1 MATLDQT
8 RATMAWDHIQAVKQL
23 TDAEKN
29 KYGTIVH
36 ALTPMLRTAGL
47 SQSLHF
53 VFARKSTAQKL
64 LLDHLA
70 AQLRRTDPAVTNQGA
85 LLKRAR
91 EAKLSDY
98 LRLTQEALRCMN
110 WYRRFVQGELK
121 VEASDEADDREDEHG

>member
-1 MATLDQT
+1 MATLDQK
-8 RATMAWDHIQAVKQL
+8 RAAMSWDHVQAVNQL
-23 TDAEKN
+23 APAEKK

-53 VFARKSTAQKL
+53 VFARKSTAQHL

-70 AQLRRTDPAVTNQGA
+70 AQLQRTDRTITDKGA

-91 EAKLSDY
+91 EANLSDY

-110 WYRRFVQGELK
+110 WYRRFVQGVLK
-121 VEASDEADDREDEHG
+121 VEASDEADDREDDNG

>member
-8 RATMAWDHIQAVKQL
+8 RAKMAWEHIQSVKSSKEV
-23 TDAEKN
+23 DPK

-53 VFARKSTAQKL
+53 VLARNNASQEL

-70 AQLRRTDPAVTNQGA
+70 AQLQRADVAITDRIT

-91 EAKLSDY
+91 EADLSDY

-121 VEASDEADDREDEHG
+121 VEASDEADDRGEDNG